1 MELVSQDAAYIVFL
15 FMTFIHEQ
23 FRINRLTL
31 ATARDFGYRGNA
43 VQQTNIEENQNSK
56 VYIANVGAT
65 QFVNQND
72 MQQLVTKKN
81 MQANQ
86 IIQL

>member
-23 FRINRLTL
+23 FRIDRLTL
-31 ATARDFGYRGNA
+31 AMARNFGYRGNA
-43 VQQTNIEENQNSK
+43 VQQTNIEENQNSEG
-56 VYIANVGAT
+56 YIVNVSAT

-72 MQQLVTKKN
+72 MQQLVIKDN